1 MVDLTITIGVILGLS
16 AIIAPIFTTF
26 ISCHYQLKLKRLELS
41 AADLRF
47 QQQRIIDI
55 YDAYATA
62 AGACILNS
70 TSDALKAFGAASAK
84 AMLYAPE
91 NVLPDMQELA
101 SKIEAMDYSSCP
113 DLLNEITKSLRA
125 SVQTVNK

>member
-26 ISCHYQLKLKRLELS
+26 ISCCYQLKLKHLELS

-47 QQQRIIDI
+47 RQQRVIDI
-55 YDAYATA
+55 YDTYATA
-62 AGACILNS
+62 AGACILNP
-70 TSDALKAFGAASAK
+70 TSEALEAFGAASAK

-91 NVLPDMQELA
+91 QALPSMKELA
-101 SKIEAMDYSSCP
+101 SLLEAADYSTCP
-113 DLLNEITKSLRA
+113 ALLNDITESLRA